1 MTIIT
6 FPQTNT
12 HAIKRQ
18 APPNPHPNPDL
29 FDTLHSWL
37 ETPALAYAS
46 WLERQRLKDSTKT
59 VYLAMFNRFCEW
71 LDQSGKRLDRVGA
84 EDIRL
89 FLDTENP
96 NLPESRRRANSG
108 RQRQQYVR
116 QLELVFAHLG
126 TLGYQGEN
134 AGSKA
139 GHQRV
144 GRGSDKPTRFL
155 NDWEIRT
162 LIRHIQTRL
171 DELRREE
178 KGEESW
184 MEYRDL
190 ALVSVMIGGG
200 LKLNQVVR
208 LTLNCM
214 NMAERRIDLSK
225 LGHAHRARILS
236 FAMPPLETWLSIQK
250 QGKGEGD
257 GNRKLFEADKT
268 LGFAR
273 LSKTTTIAPSSVHRR
288 TQRLLSQ
295 AGIDGERA
303 SAQTLRNTYAALLI
317 EGGADDEQLID
328 YLGLQASVTAQRL
341 RATYANFLK
350 TTRPNYGLDATQLDF
365 TLEN

>member
-1 MTIIT
+1 METST
-6 FPQTNT
+6 FSRNEG

-18 APPNPHPNPDL
+18 PPPNPHANPDL

-46 WLERQRLKDSTKT
+46 WLERKRLKDSTKT
-59 VYLAMFNRFCEW
+59 VYLAMFGRFCEW

-116 QLELVFAHLG
+116 QLEHVFAHLG
-126 TLGYQGEN
+126 TLGYQGDN

-162 LIRHIQTRL
+162 LIRFIQTRL

-178 KGEESW
+178 KGEEAW

-200 LKLNQVVR
+200 LKLNQVVQ

-214 NMAERRIDLSK
+214 NMSERRIDLSK

-236 FAMPPLETWLSIQK
+236 FAIPPLEAWISIQK
-250 QGKGEGD
+250 QGEGD

-273 LSKTTTIAPSSVHRR
+273 LSKSTTIAPSSVHRR

-295 AGIDGERA
+295 AGIDGERS

-350 TTRPNYGLDATQLDF
+350 TTAPKHDIAATQHDF